1 MSEKKIKLLKN
12 KFREYCL
19 ENGHPTASEKFN
31 KWVKKIMHRLLIN
44 TPNGMEID
52 HIDNNGLNNQK
63 SNLRI
68 VTHHQNIMNKS
79 KRKNG
84 SSIFRGVGW
93 CKAAN
98 KWQARISLNKKEHYI
113 GIFKNEKDAAKA
125 YNERAIELFGEYA
138 NLNEV

>member
-1 MSEKKIKLLKN
+1 MDDEDYEWLNEYKWHIDAYGYAGAAIKIN
-12 KFREYCL
+12 
-19 ENGHPTASEKFN
+19 N